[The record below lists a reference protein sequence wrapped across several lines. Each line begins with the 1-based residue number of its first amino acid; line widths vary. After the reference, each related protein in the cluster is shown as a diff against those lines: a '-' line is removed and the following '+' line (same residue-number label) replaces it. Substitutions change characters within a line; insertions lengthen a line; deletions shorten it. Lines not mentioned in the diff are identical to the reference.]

1 MSDEKGWEKRNRS
14 TRPKRL
20 TVELALAAPLA
31 GGNRPRNGPGE
42 REKRASLTEKRTYL
56 YYRTAL
62 HCAGRAVLVLGGV
75 LWALGHNP
83 RPIKE
88 EKIEPRD
95 SRTTTGYAQPVQTN
109 RLGGSATKI
118 DVEMGGD

>member
-1 MSDEKGWEKRNRS
+1 MGKEEPFDSTEEAHSRTCTCSSIGRWEPAKEWARR
-14 TRPKRL
+14 
-20 TVELALAAPLA
+20 E
-31 GGNRPRNGPGE
+31 GE
-42 REKRASLTEKRTYL
+42 RATLTEKRTYL

-95 SRTTTGYAQPVQTN
+95 SRTTTRYAQPVQTN